1 MNGKPLKKVQA
12 MEYVS
17 QEEFDRLCTALGA
30 RRAIVQAAERKLA
43 KAQTLAQ
50 KIEARRE
57 LKAARALPVE

>member
-1 MNGKPLKKVQA
+1 

-17 QEEFDRLCTALGA
+17 QEEFDRLCATLGA